1 MMRSVSC
8 PGCELLRRAMPHVVG
23 RDARW
28 QMIAAPLEHMLAQP
42 EFAGTAREDLALVVG
57 DPAQIPAAL
66 RGAWPNVICGGKRAE
81 LAVVFD
87 GTPARETLLEPVPA
101 GHVRVIVAVRELPPW
116 AGRGPIP
123 GLASFCHDLPEQV
136 KAEARALI
144 ANRAVIERAN
154 PSAPALPGFTAP
166 GGRA

>member
-1 MMRSVSC
+1 MEKMKSC
-8 PGCELLRRAMPHVVG
+8 PGCELLRRAMPHVEG
-23 RDARW
+23 KDARW
-28 QMIAAPLEHMLAQP
+28 QILAATLDHMLASA

-66 RGAWPNVICGGKRAE
+66 RGAWPNVICGGKRLE

-87 GTPARETLLEPVPA
+87 GTPARETLLEPVPP
-101 GHVRVIVAVRELPPW
+101 GYVRVIVAVRELPPW

-123 GLASFCHDLPEQV
+123 GLASFCHDLPERV
-136 KAEARALI
+136 GAEARTLI